1 MRTALSATCAILALG
16 ALASPAGAATRNF
29 GITGFEKVRIEG
41 PYKVVLTTGVAPFA
55 RATGSAAALDR
66 VAIEV
71 RGNTLVVHNSRS
83 AWGGFAS
90 ANVGPVEIMLGSHD
104 LRSVWLNGSGT
115 IAIDRV
121 KGLSFDLSVQG
132 SGVGSIGQVD
142 VDQLSLNLGGTTSAT
157 LVGKA
162 ARMTAVVRGNSS
174 LDASALKVSDA
185 VLGAEGAA
193 TVKADVRKAIKIDG
207 SGPATIMLGGK
218 PSCTLRVSGSV
229 SVSGCARTQ

>member
-1 MRTALSATCAILALG
+1 MRILPVFLALSAV
-16 ALASPAGAATRNF
+16 ASPAGAATRNF

-41 PYKVVLTTGVAPFA
+41 PYRIVLTTGVAPFA
-55 RATGSAAALDR
+55 RATGSAAALDK

-83 AWGGFAS
+83 SWGGFSS
-90 ANVGPVEIMLGSHD
+90 ANTGPVEIMLGTHD

-132 SGVGSIGQVD
+132 SGVGSIGKVD

-157 LVGKA
+157 LAGKA
-162 ARMTAVVRGNSS
+162 AKMTAVVRGNSS
-174 LDASALKVSDA
+174 LDASALRVSDA

-207 SGPATIMLGGK
+207 SGPATVTLGGK
-218 PSCTLRVSGSV
+218 PACTLRVSGSV
-229 SVSGCARTQ
+229 SVSGCAKTQ

>member
-1 MRTALSATCAILALG
+1 MRILPVFLALSAV
-16 ALASPAGAATRNF
+16 ASPAGAATRNF

-41 PYKVVLTTGVAPFA
+41 PYKIVLSTGVAPFA
-55 RATGSAAALDR
+55 RATGSAAALDK

-83 AWGGFAS
+83 SWGGFSS
-90 ANVGPVEIMLGSHD
+90 ANSGPVEIMLGTHD

-132 SGVGSIGQVD
+132 SGVGSIGKVD

-157 LVGKA
+157 LAGKA
-162 ARMTAVVRGNSS
+162 AKMTAVVRGNSS
-174 LDASALKVSDA
+174 LDASALRVSDA

-193 TVKADVRKAIKIDG
+193 TVKADVRKSVKIDG
-207 SGPATIMLGGK
+207 SGPATVTLGGK
-218 PSCTLRVSGSV
+218 PACTLRVSGSV
-229 SVSGCARTQ
+229 SVSGCAKTQ